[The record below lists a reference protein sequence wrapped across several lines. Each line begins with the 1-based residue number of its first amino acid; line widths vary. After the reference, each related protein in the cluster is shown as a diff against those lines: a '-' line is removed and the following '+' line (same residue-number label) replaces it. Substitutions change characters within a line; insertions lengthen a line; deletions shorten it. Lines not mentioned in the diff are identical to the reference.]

1 MEKRAESGNNNQV
14 AGPTKKIKTESAS
27 DDALLRLSP
36 GHPSPSPMPA
46 PGSDPSVTTA
56 SPSLSN
62 FDKLVSLA
70 AQRSDAANGASLSNQ
85 NDAAPLNLPSQTVPS
100 PTASSLPLS
109 LQRLQAMRQQQ
120 QQQQKQQ
127 EVQHSATQMSNSLP
141 SAPQTSNANLSSTSY
156 DQLIDVMGYSG
167 VDLRAEEA
175 FIQQNGSSW
184 EDSHTASAIHA
195 AGLVHGL
202 YLNVYPL
209 SNMVHR
215 IARQYGL
222 SVNAATLD
230 YLSIATRMR
239 FRNLLESMV
248 RASRHRAWSTH
259 QRSPPMYLETL
270 PDGSRKAM
278 YHEELISNPVKQLA
292 GIEKAER
299 IEEGNWRRMRIE
311 REENEA
317 AALEA
322 GGDDGTPKGKKRTGT
337 SSRNLSE
344 DVRKRL
350 ADSTAMRHLGA
361 NNMASKYS
369 WLQSPST
376 RTTASA
382 RVRDTTEPTSAS
394 NSPAPKANSALPK
407 PKFAP
412 SANRRGTAAQAAHA
426 GAWSDVALRQA
437 AQREQERVARSR
449 VTLHDALSALERE
462 HAGGAG
468 SGAGRRVLYMAQ
480 AYGSGRCSL

>member
-1 MEKRAESGNNNQV
+1 MEKRAESGNNNQG

-70 AQRSDAANGASLSNQ
+70 AQRSDAANGVSLSNQ

-127 EVQHSATQMSNSLP
+127 EVQHSTTQMSNSLP

-202 YLNVYPL
+202 YLNV
-209 SNMVHR
+209 
-215 IARQYGL
+215 
-222 SVNAATLD
+222 
-230 YLSIATRMR
+230 
-239 FRNLLESMV
+239 
-248 RASRHRAWSTH
+248 
-259 QRSPPMYLETL
+259 
-270 PDGSRKAM
+270 
-278 YHEELISNPVKQLA
+278 
-292 GIEKAER
+292 
-299 IEEGNWRRMRIE
+299 
-311 REENEA
+311 
-317 AALEA
+317 
-322 GGDDGTPKGKKRTGT
+322 
-337 SSRNLSE
+337 
-344 DVRKRL
+344 
-350 ADSTAMRHLGA
+350 
-361 NNMASKYS
+361 
-369 WLQSPST
+369 
-376 RTTASA
+376 
-382 RVRDTTEPTSAS
+382 
-394 NSPAPKANSALPK
+394 
-407 PKFAP
+407 
-412 SANRRGTAAQAAHA
+412 
-426 GAWSDVALRQA
+426 
-437 AQREQERVARSR
+437 
-449 VTLHDALSALERE
+449 
-462 HAGGAG
+462 
-468 SGAGRRVLYMAQ
+468 
-480 AYGSGRCSL
+480 